1 MGKIMGIKNKIKDK
15 VLDVIERM
23 YPNNLEINDNIEP
36 EPERDRYGLTKEDW
50 IGREDDE
57 SFEEMLHETY
67 DPEYEFEEY
76 KQNYKALNDVR
87 DDNKLEILTFIRD
100 LEKFK
105 VEILDDLLENKL
117 QEKVKTGLIFSSG
130 YVFKDFDFKTDDF
143 KTNIT
148 DEQFKEIY
156 EKEIEYRDNFINFKV
171 YNKNGEEIFDRNT
184 YKNSNVYEKIDNFKE
199 VQDLFRKI

>member
-1 MGKIMGIKNKIKDK
+1 MGIKNKIKDK

-36 EPERDRYGLTKEDW
+36 KPERDRYGLTKEDW

-57 SFEEMLHETY
+57 SFSEMLRETY
-67 DPEYEFEEY
+67 DPDYDYELEEY
-76 KQNYKALNDVR
+76 IKNYKALNDVR

-105 VEILDDLLENKL
+105 VEMLDDLLDNKL

-130 YVFKDFDFKTDDF
+130 YVFKDFDFK
-143 KTNIT
+143 
-148 DEQFKEIY
+148 
-156 EKEIEYRDNFINFKV
+156 
-171 YNKNGEEIFDRNT
+171 
-184 YKNSNVYEKIDNFKE
+184 
-199 VQDLFRKI
+199 